1 MSVYQFIEPDVLPI
15 SDKVYQ
21 LQSDYTVRVVLRQR
35 MVEIT
40 SPKGQLTDLAS
51 IPRWIWTLTGMT
63 PDGLYRGAA
72 VIHDYLYS
80 LHVKKTSWSLVKVS
94 IFNVNGV
101 FVETLP
107 WALSRA
113 ECDSVF
119 NQLIQ
124 QSGETGWKQWEMYH
138 AVRTFGWM
146 FF

>member
-1 MSVYQFIEPDVLPI
+1 MYKFVEPDVLPI

-21 LQSDYTVRVVLRQR
+21 LQSDYSVRVILRHQ

-51 IPRWIWTLTGMT
+51 IPRWVWTLSGLT

-72 VIHDYLYS
+72 VIHDYIYS
-80 LHVKKTSWSLVKVS
+80 KHVKGTNYSRV
-94 IFNVNGV
+94 GV
-101 FVETLP
+101 ALYEIKENFLDSTL
-107 WALSRA
+107 WNLTRA

-124 QSGETGWKQWEMYH
+124 QAGETGWKQWAMYH
-138 AVRTFGWM
+138 AVRTFGG
-146 FF
+146 FFW